1 MSDLLPCPF
10 CGNSA
15 TIYHDTS
22 SDHERQWTWGVNCDD
37 WGDCGASITGAASRD
52 AVIAVWNRRK
62 MAPVAHSHRNG
73 ETARPTQSGRFWFDG
88 TCATPT
94 GDIGL
99 RLILDVTV
107 PDGMLLAWE
116 ERTAEYLRLDRFD
129 GWWWGPVV
137 APWE

>member
-52 AVIAVWNRRK
+52 AVIAVWNRRHRTSVY
-62 MAPVAHSHRNG
+62 AHRNG
-73 ETARPTQSGRFWFDG
+73 ETEAP
-88 TCATPT
+88 
-94 GDIGL
+94 
-99 RLILDVTV
+99 TV
-107 PDGMLLAWE
+107 PGKYWFLGQRIHGDVVIE
-116 ERTAEYLRLDRFD
+116 ERCAVDLID
-129 GWWWGPVV
+129 GEINPFAYYTTSADPVWVGQWWGPVV
-137 APWE
+137 PPWEGAQ